1 MIYKFNEVILITLYD
16 FDETTDEAVLV
27 RVEGAK
33 TPVPP
38 PTAHTGWS
46 SEAPIG
52 AICRLSQYN

>member
-33 TPVPP
+33 TPAPP
-38 PTAHTGWS
+38 LQPT
-46 SEAPIG
+46 PDG
-52 AICRLSQYN
+52 AQKQP

>member
-38 PTAHTGWS
+38 PYSPHQMELRSTH
-46 SEAPIG
+46 
-52 AICRLSQYN
+52 RRDM